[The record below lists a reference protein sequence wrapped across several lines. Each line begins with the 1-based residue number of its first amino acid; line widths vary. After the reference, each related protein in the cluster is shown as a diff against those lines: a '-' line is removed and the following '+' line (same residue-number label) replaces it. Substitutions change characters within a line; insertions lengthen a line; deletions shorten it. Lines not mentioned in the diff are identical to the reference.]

1 MFISSFRTHV
11 LVQKKYSPLLTK
23 TKTRD
28 NFSFYFILMIFVSA
42 QDLFIFSSLAFIL
55 IPVFFTPCF
64 SFVFLQWN
72 LTWLLT
78 CNKF

>member
-1 MFISSFRTHV
+1 MFIYSFRTHV
-11 LVQKKYSPLLTK
+11 LVQIKVLVPFS
-23 TKTRD
+23 
-28 NFSFYFILMIFVSA
+28 FSFYFILMIFVSA

-64 SFVFLQWN
+64 SFVFLPWN